1 MSDKYIQ
8 LKNPQGD
15 YLYPRTDWSM
25 ILNAPG
31 VPSVA
36 LVNSKQDQLTASN
49 AGSNISI
56 TTVNGVL
63 KINCIANTMYEQLSH
78 LPQLNGVTI
87 QGQQYPYTFNLVS
100 YDPVGRDNYVI
111 KGPNGVTLMTIQN
124 GNIITSAFDS
134 RVTIT
139 NVSSLTNDAGYI
151 TASYH
156 DSQKQDVL
164 TSANAGSN
172 VTITTV
178 NGVLKIN
185 STASG
190 GTTNYTAL
198 TNLPSI
204 NNITVTG
211 DQTAAHYKLVK
222 VVTQSGTTSFYD
234 DSNNVAFTINNG
246 YLSST
251 NFDSQSVLNRITT
264 LEGSNFVTE
273 TTLNSAIAQCAKIN
287 NMPVATAS
295 TLGCIKVGTHLS
307 ISNGV
312 LSVNGLT
319 EQDIGWV
326 TTDSRYSNKGAINAP
341 DLGLGIER
349 TGDIF
354 TGLSSNMVTI
364 QYWDTDAATPTW
376 VDYGL
381 TTAQKLRLFS
391 RCATSNRTSVCLHP
405 GKINTEMPAA
415 AKVRFIFN
423 FMPNNP
429 SSPNPRLYGRLRKIA
444 IYNTDPDGSVK
455 LNIWGQTFKDVVDG
469 AQETLIVEN
478 YEISGNSGLNVVNI
492 DKVIGNSAT
501 TGSNQKNYQKLI
513 LEFSH
518 TTATTNIYKI
528 HSIMGYCSMIWA
540 NNGSLEAIY
549 GHAYTIDY
557 DKSVSFPA
565 ALTTVGAITSQST
578 ITAVGDIST
587 SGTITGNNIP
597 APPSANGTYYLKCV
611 KTSNSTTYSWTTLS

>member
-36 LVNSKQDQLTASN
+36 LVNSKQDQLTALN

-56 TTVNGVL
+56 TTVDGVL
-63 KINCIANTMYEQLSH
+63 KINSTANTTYTGLSG
-78 LPQLNGVTI
+78 LPSLNGVTI
-87 QGQQYPYTFNLVS
+87 RGRQYPYTFNLVS
-100 YDPVGRDNYVI
+100 YEQVGRDSFNI
-111 KGPNGVTLMTIQN
+111 KGPDGVILMALKEGEIV
-124 GNIITSAFDS
+124 TSAFDS
-134 RVTIT
+134 RVKLT
-139 NVSSLTNDAGYI
+139 NVSSLVNDAGYI
-151 TASYH
+151 TSSYH
-156 DSQKQDVL
+156 DIQKQDVL
-164 TSANAGSN
+164 TSENAGSN
-172 VTITTV
+172 ITITTV
-178 NGVLKIN
+178 EGVLKIN
-185 STASG
+185 ATGSG
-190 GTTNYTAL
+190 GTTDYTVL
-198 TNLPSI
+198 TNRPQI
-204 NNITVTG
+204 NNLTLIG
-211 DQTAAHYKLVK
+211 SQTAAYYKLTK
-222 VVTQSGTTSFYD
+222 VDTQSSITSFYD
-234 DSNNVAFTINNG
+234 DSNNVAFSISGG
-246 YLSST
+246 YIRST
-251 NFDSQSVLNRITT
+251 NFDSQAALNRITL
-264 LEGSNFVTE
+264 LESGKV
-273 TTLNSAIAQCAKIN
+273 AQADFNTALATCVRTN
-287 NMPVATAS
+287 NLPVATTS
-295 TLGCIKVGTHLS
+295 TLGCVKVGDNLN

-312 LSVNGLT
+312 LSVSGLT
-319 EQDIGWV
+319 EQDINWV
-326 TTDSRYSNKGAINAP
+326 TIDSRYTNKGAINAS

-354 TGLSSNMVTI
+354 TGLSSDMVTI
-364 QYWDTDAATPTW
+364 QYWDTDAATPVW

-429 SSPNPRLYGRLRKIA
+429 SGPNPRLYGRLRKIV
-444 IYNTDPDGSVK
+444 IYNTDPDGFVK
-455 LNIWGQTFKDVVDG
+455 LNIWGQTFKDVVSG

-492 DKVIGNSAT
+492 DKVIGNSST

-565 ALTTVGAITSQST
+565 ALTAVGAITSQST
-578 ITAVGDIST
+578 ITAAGDIST

-611 KTSNSTTYSWTTLS
+611 KTSNSTTYSWATLS